1 MVPGGIQHRPL
12 QLVVMRRFDIFLR
25 FRLVDEVERR
35 FGRAPEPVEAATCD
49 YLTHARLAGLRT

>member
-1 MVPGGIQHRPL
+1 MQ
-12 QLVVMRRFDIFLR
+12 RFDIFLR

-49 YLTHARLAGLRT
+49 YLTRASPACAPKARQI